1 MGQLPHSFLILLTN
15 PYKNYSFLLS
25 LWFFSPFSPH
35 LLWPIHYCLKQPG
48 LSSFQ
53 LNFNWILF
61 FLVISPISW
70 PYITI
75 YNIYMP
81 MPTNLPYSVNIY
93 SLWQSLQT
101 LISNYQFRCYLPL
114 TCQNFNPW
122 FLSFPIPP
130 PPYQQMVL
138 LSLTFLKGRVDLS
151 FPLTLTLSLSTKA
164 CISNS
169 KYVTNLSTFI
179 ILDAD
184 IITSQMVYYNK
195 PHTRLMSLG
204 T

>member
-1 MGQLPHSFLILLTN
+1 MLSPINMPKFQSLI
-15 PYKNYSFLLS
+15 S
-25 LWFFSPFSPH
+25 
-35 LLWPIHYCLKQPG
+35 
-48 LSSFQ
+48 
-53 LNFNWILF
+53 
-61 FLVISPISW
+61 VISH
-70 PYITI
+70 
-75 YNIYMP
+75 
-81 MPTNLPYSVNIY
+81 
-93 SLWQSLQT
+93 
-101 LISNYQFRCYLPL
+101 
-114 TCQNFNPW
+114 
-122 FLSFPIPP
+122 PP
-130 PPYQQMVL
+130 PPYQQMVP

-204 T
+204 TWQWTFYTEAKDFLKSIYLIYITRFFSDILQWLLLYLKKTSDS